1 MNGSTFVSIKMEL
14 HELFLYVA
22 ELIGTASFAIS
33 GSLIAIERELDL
45 FGVLFLAV
53 ITALGGG
60 IIRDILLG
68 SLPPVFFTSYE
79 FLAIAAISALV
90 VFIICYIRH
99 GAKKNSPVAAV
110 VFNIFDAIGLGV
122 FAVIGTQAAMS
133 AGFSDNAFMC
143 VFMGMTTGTG
153 GGALR
158 DIMSRSTPFILR
170 KQVYATAA
178 IVGSVLY
185 YLLERLGVHT
195 AISTIVAVA
204 VVITIR
210 ILAAA
215 LRWTL
220 PKVKSDEE
228 K

>member
-1 MNGSTFVSIKMEL
+1 MEL

-33 GSLIAIERELDL
+33 GSLIAIERELDA
-45 FGVLFLAV
+45 FGVRFLAV

-60 IIRDILLG
+60 IIRDVLLG
-68 SLPPVFFTSYE
+68 SLPPIFFTSYE
-79 FLAIAAISALV
+79 FLAVAAISALI
-90 VFIICYIRH
+90 VFIVCYVRH
-99 GAKKNSPVAAV
+99 GAKKNSPAAAV

-122 FAVIGTQAAMS
+122 FAVTGTQAAMS

-143 VFMGMTTGTG
+143 VFMGMTTATG

-158 DIMSRSTPFILR
+158 DIMSRATPFILR

-178 IVGSVLY
+178 IVGSLLY
-185 YLLERLGVHT
+185 YLLEFYGVHT

-204 VVITIR
+204 IVITIR

>member
-1 MNGSTFVSIKMEL
+1 MEL
-14 HELFLYVA
+14 HELFLYIA

-45 FGVLFLAV
+45 FGVLFLSV

-79 FLAIAAISALV
+79 FLAIAAICAIV
-90 VFIICYIRH
+90 VFIICYIRR
-99 GAKKNSPVAAV
+99 GVKENAPAAAV
-110 VFNIFDAIGLGV
+110 IFNIFDAIGLGV
-122 FAVIGTQAAMS
+122 FAVVGTQAAMT

-178 IVGSVLY
+178 IIGSLLY
-185 YLLERLGVHT
+185 YLLEYYGVHT
-195 AISTIVAVA
+195 AISVSVAVA
-204 VVITIR
+204 VVVTIR

-220 PKVKSDEE
+220 PKVKSNEG

>member
-1 MNGSTFVSIKMEL
+1 MEL
-14 HELFLYVA
+14 HELFLYIA

-33 GSLIAIERELDL
+33 GSLIAIERELDA

-68 SLPPVFFTSYE
+68 SLPPIFFTSYE
-79 FLAIAAISALV
+79 FLAVAAISALI
-90 VFIICYIRH
+90 VFIVCYVRH
-99 GAKKNSPVAAV
+99 GAKKNSPAAAV

-122 FAVIGTQAAMS
+122 FAVTGTQAAMS

-143 VFMGMTTGTG
+143 VFMGMTTATG

-158 DIMSRSTPFILR
+158 DIMSRATPFILR

-185 YLLERLGVHT
+185 YLLERLSVHT

-204 VVITIR
+204 IVITIR

>member
-1 MNGSTFVSIKMEL
+1 MEL
-14 HELFLYVA
+14 HELFLYIA

-33 GSLIAIERELDL
+33 GSLIAIERELDA

-68 SLPPVFFTSYE
+68 SLPPIFFTSYE
-79 FLAIAAISALV
+79 FLAVAAISALI
-90 VFIICYIRH
+90 VFIVCYVRH
-99 GAKKNSPVAAV
+99 GAKKNSPAAAV

-122 FAVIGTQAAMS
+122 FAVTGTQAAMS

-143 VFMGMTTGTG
+143 VFMGMTTATG

-158 DIMSRSTPFILR
+158 DIMSRATPFILR

-178 IVGSVLY
+178 IVGSLLY
-185 YLLERLGVHT
+185 YLLEFYGVHT
-195 AISTIVAVA
+195 AISASIAVIS
-204 VVITIR
+204 VVTIR

-220 PKVKSDEE
+220 PRVKYNENKKDL
-228 K
+228 

>member
-1 MNGSTFVSIKMEL
+1 MEL
-14 HELFLYVA
+14 HELFLYIA

-33 GSLIAIERELDL
+33 GSLIAIERELDA

-68 SLPPVFFTSYE
+68 SLPPIFFTSYE
-79 FLAIAAISALV
+79 FLAVAAISALI
-90 VFIICYIRH
+90 VFIVCYVRH
-99 GAKKNSPVAAV
+99 GAKKNSPAAAV

-122 FAVIGTQAAMS
+122 FAVTGTQAAMS

-143 VFMGMTTGTG
+143 VFMGMTTATG

-158 DIMSRSTPFILR
+158 DIMSRATPFILR

-185 YLLERLGVHT
+185 YLLERLSVHT

-204 VVITIR
+204 IVITIR

-220 PKVKSDEE
+220 PKVRSDIE

>member
-1 MNGSTFVSIKMEL
+1 MEL

-33 GSLIAIERELDL
+33 GSLIAIERQLDL

-79 FLAIAAISALV
+79 FLAVAAISALI
-90 VFIICYIRH
+90 VFIVCYVRH
-99 GAKKNSPVAAV
+99 GAKKNSPAAAV

-122 FAVIGTQAAMS
+122 FAVTGTQAAMS

-143 VFMGMTTGTG
+143 VFMGMTTATG

-158 DIMSRSTPFILR
+158 DIMSRATPFILR

-185 YLLERLGVHT
+185 YLLERLSVHT

-204 VVITIR
+204 IVITIR

>member
-1 MNGSTFVSIKMEL
+1 MEL

-33 GSLIAIERELDL
+33 GSLIAIERQLDL

-60 IIRDILLG
+60 IVRDVLLG

-79 FLAIAAISALV
+79 FLAIAAICAIV
-90 VFIICYIRH
+90 VFVICYIRH
-99 GAKKNSPVAAV
+99 GAKKNGPIADMI
-110 VFNIFDAIGLGV
+110 FNIFDAIGLGV
-122 FAVIGTQAAMS
+122 FAVTGTQAAMS

-143 VFMGMTTGTG
+143 VFMGMTTATG

-158 DIMSRSTPFILR
+158 DIMSRATPFILR

-185 YLLERLGVHT
+185 YLLERLSVHT

-204 VVITIR
+204 IVITIR